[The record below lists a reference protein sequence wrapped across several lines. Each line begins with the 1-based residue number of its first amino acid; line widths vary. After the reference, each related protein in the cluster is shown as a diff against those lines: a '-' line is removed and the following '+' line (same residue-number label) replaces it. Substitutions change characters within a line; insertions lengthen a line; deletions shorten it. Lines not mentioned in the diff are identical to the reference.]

1 VKVSLNLVLED
12 LMIPSKTL
20 LPTITPEGT
29 YGQLVELITAVS
41 ELDDQA
47 AEGLAN
53 SLLFRLGLYGPA
65 PERVDDLCA
74 AMFFDADPED
84 GGWVQCG
91 KTPGHIRRGD
101 PLHEGLWSGRCWS
114 DDHRQAVAA
123 DDEEG

>member
-1 VKVSLNLVLED
+1 MSLNLLLED
-12 LMIPSKTL
+12 LMIPPKTL

-53 SLLFRLGLYGPA
+53 SLLFRLGLYGPT
-65 PERVDDLCA
+65 PERVDDLCPA
-74 AMFFDADPED
+74 LFFDADPED
-84 GGWVQCG
+84 GGWVQCD

-101 PLHEGLWSGRCWS
+101 PLHEGRWSGLCWS

-123 DDEEG
+123 DNEES

>member
-1 VKVSLNLVLED
+1 MSLNLLLEG
-12 LMIPSKTL
+12 LMIPPKTL

-53 SLLFRLGLYGPA
+53 SLLFQLGLYGPT
-65 PERVDDLCA
+65 PERVDALCA
-74 AMFFDADPED
+74 ALFFDPDPED

-101 PLHEGLWSGRCWS
+101 PLHEGLRSGLFWS

-123 DDEEG
+123 DDEES